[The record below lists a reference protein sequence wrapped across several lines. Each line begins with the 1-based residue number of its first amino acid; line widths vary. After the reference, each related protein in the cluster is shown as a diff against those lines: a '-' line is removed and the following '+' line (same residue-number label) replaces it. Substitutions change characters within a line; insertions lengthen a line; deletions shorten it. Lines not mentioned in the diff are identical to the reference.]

1 MGFLRRIFGG
11 SGSEKDSGPTDTAW
25 HFYVKSKHADEIIDV
40 RVDPDNDLSPE
51 FDGAGDGASHYTAN
65 KDIVGG
71 KSFKTINL
79 HLIFDTTRS
88 FRGDYTID
96 GGELVDKAQYDAWR
110 ATEEAV
116 VVGDTDSSSD

>member
-11 SGSEKDSGPTDTAW
+11 SGSGDDGGPTDTAW
-25 HFYVKSKHADEIIDV
+25 HYYVKSKYADEIIDV

-51 FDGAGDGASHYTAN
+51 FEGSGDGASHYTAN

-79 HLIFDTTRS
+79 HLIFDTSRS
-88 FRGDYTID
+88 FTGDYTID
-96 GGELVDKAQYDAWR
+96 GGELVDKPQYDAWR
-110 ATEEAV
+110 AAEEAA